1 MASRRLPKPKPH
13 GTDEVEADVYYD
25 FITPDASPARVS
37 FEEPGARARAPR
49 SQARGRSQA
58 GRYGHHYQDTARV
71 EYPYPAGSSSE
82 DERPADPRPSR
93 RAHAQPEAPGQSAPR
108 GARGAA
114 AARGRVRAESPS
126 PRRDPDPKGASV
138 PRARKSACATATA
151 TTTTTAAAG
160 ATKSQTA
167 AAAAKKLHFSTAP
180 TSPTAPWTPRVAG
193 FNKRTFCAAVGRVA
207 ATHARMAAAQL
218 WDLSHPR
225 NDEELNDLLGA
236 TNIRIIVCE
245 GLNLVPRAN
254 ELISPE
260 VAQDADVGV
269 RGRATTARPAG
280 RSASRR
286 RPPE

>member
-1 MASRRLPKPKPH
+1 MASRRFPKPKPH
-13 GTDEVEADVYYD
+13 GTDEIEADVYYD
-25 FITPDASPARVS
+25 FIAPDPSPARVS
-37 FEEPGARARAPR
+37 FEEPAGRARAPR
-49 SQARGRSQA
+49 APARGRSQA
-58 GRYGHHYQDTARV
+58 ARHDHPH
-71 EYPYPAGSSSE
+71 EPARADYPYATGSSSE

-93 RAHAQPEAPGQSAPR
+93 RPHAQPEASASR
-108 GARGAA
+108 GARGVAPSR
-114 AARGRVRAESPS
+114 ARARVAESPS
-126 PRRDPDPKGASV
+126 PRDAPNPKGASA
-138 PRARKSACATATA
+138 PRARKSACA
-151 TTTTTAAAG
+151 
-160 ATKSQTA
+160 A
-167 AAAAKKLHFSTAP
+167 AAASASAPAAPKDQAAPAAVPRKLHFSTAP

-207 ATHARMAAAQL
+207 ATHARRAAAQL

-260 VAQDADVGV
+260 VAQEADADV
-269 RGRATTARPAG
+269 RGRATARSRAG
-280 RSASRR
+280 ARSASRR

>member
-1 MASRRLPKPKPH
+1 MTSRRFPKPKPH

-25 FITPDASPARVS
+25 FIAPDPSPVRLS
-37 FEEPGARARAPR
+37 FEEPATRARAPR
-49 SQARGRSQA
+49 SQARGRAQA
-58 GRYGHHYQDTARV
+58 ARHAQHYPDTARPD
-71 EYPYPAGSSSE
+71 YPYPAGSSSE

-93 RAHAQPEAPGQSAPR
+93 RAHAQPEAPAAR
-108 GARGAA
+108 GARAA
-114 AARGRVRAESPS
+114 AASRTRVRAESPS
-126 PRRDPDPKGASV
+126 PRGTPDPKGASV
-138 PRARKSACATATA
+138 PRARKSAA
-151 TTTTTAAAG
+151 AAAG
-160 ATKSQTA
+160 AA
-167 AAAAKKLHFSTAP
+167 AAASSKAQAAPAVVAKKLHFSTAP

-207 ATHARMAAAQL
+207 ATHARRAAAQL
-218 WDLSHPR
+218 WDLSNPR

-260 VAQDADVGV
+260 VAQEVDAAV
-269 RGRATTARPAG
+269 RGRATAARPAA

>member
-1 MASRRLPKPKPH
+1 MAARRFPKPKPH

-25 FITPDASPARVS
+25 FIAPDPSPSRLS
-37 FEEPGARARAPR
+37 FEEPAGRARAPR
-49 SQARGRSQA
+49 SQARARSHASRHAQ
-58 GRYGHHYQDTARV
+58 HYQDPARPD
-71 EYPYPAGSSSE
+71 YPYAAGSSSD

-93 RAHAQPEAPGQSAPR
+93 RAHAQPPEAAPAAR
-108 GARGAA
+108 GARAA
-114 AARGRVRAESPS
+114 AAPRARVRVESPS
-126 PRRDPDPKGASV
+126 PRGNPDPRGASV
-138 PRARKSACATATA
+138 PRARKSACATTA
-151 TTTTTAAAG
+151 SAASAAAPAASKG
-160 ATKSQTA
+160 QAAPA

-207 ATHARMAAAQL
+207 ATHARRAALQL
-218 WDLSHPR
+218 WELSNPR

-236 TNIRIIVCE
+236 TNIRIIVSE

-260 VAQDADVGV
+260 VAQEVDAAV
-269 RGRATTARPAG
+269 RGRATGARAAA

>member
-1 MASRRLPKPKPH
+1 MASRRFPRPKPH

-25 FITPDASPARVS
+25 FIAPDPSPARVS
-37 FEEPGARARAPR
+37 FEEPAGR
-49 SQARGRSQA
+49 ARGRSQA
-58 GRYGHHYQDTARV
+58 ARHDRPRETARAD
-71 EYPYPAGSSSE
+71 YPYATGSSSE

-93 RAHAQPEAPGQSAPR
+93 RPHAQPEAPSSR

-114 AARGRVRAESPS
+114 TSRARARAAESPS
-126 PRRDPDPKGASV
+126 PRDPPNPKGASA
-138 PRARKSACATATA
+138 PRTRKSACAADALAPAAPKGQATPA
-151 TTTTTAAAG
+151 VVPR
-160 ATKSQTA
+160 
-167 AAAAKKLHFSTAP
+167 KLHFSTAP

-260 VAQDADVGV
+260 VAQEVDVAV
-269 RGRATTARPAG
+269 RGRTGARDRTGA

>member
-25 FITPDASPARVS
+25 FAPDASPARVS
-37 FEEPGARARAPR
+37 FDEPGARGRAPR

-58 GRYGHHYQDTARV
+58 GRYAHPYQDTARSD
-71 EYPYPAGSSSE
+71 YPYPAGSSSE
-82 DERPADPRPSR
+82 DERPAEPRPSR
-93 RAHAQPEAPGQSAPR
+93 RAHTQPEAPGQSAPR
-108 GARGAA
+108 GARAA
-114 AARGRVRAESPS
+114 AAPRGRVRAESPS
-126 PRRDPDPKGASV
+126 PRRDTDPKGASA
-138 PRARKSACATATA
+138 PRARKSACAT
-151 TTTTTAAAG
+151 TTTAAAG
-160 ATKSQTA
+160 AAKSQSA

-260 VAQDADVGV
+260 VAHEVDVAV
-269 RGRATTARPAG
+269 RGRATTARPAA